1 MRLPQPVFGDCG
13 GRLHALCSDLRPSF
27 RIFARSNHPMKLSR
41 ISTAALLVALVATSG
56 GCALVNRVRA
66 KNALNEGAR
75 AYRDGQFAE
84 AENKFRTAYELD
96 PTQKN
101 APLFI
106 ARTIQQQY
114 KPGVNTPEN
123 LAVGER
129 AIAAYQD
136 ILNKDPGNEGAYSAI
151 VYLYGQMKNDDKVR
165 AMLTERANLTSIPPN
180 KRAEA
185 LVILASKQWQCSY
198 DITEQKENHT
208 TEEKGG
214 KILLHYKKPAN
225 QADFDKANQCATEG
239 LKLAEQAVALDQG
252 NPNAWSQKTNLL
264 REKAK
269 LAEMAGDAKAKDDFD
284 NQATQARDTQTKLAA
299 EAQKKKEAEAAASPT
314 PPAS

>member
-1 MRLPQPVFGDCG
+1 
-13 GRLHALCSDLRPSF
+13 
-27 RIFARSNHPMKLSR
+27 MKLSR

-56 GCALVNRVRA
+56 GCVLINRVRA

-75 AYRDGQFAE
+75 AFKEGQFAE
-84 AENKFRTAYELD
+84 AEQRFRQAYELD

-101 APLFI
+101 APLLI
-106 ARTIQQQY
+106 ARSIQEQY
-114 KPGVNTPEN
+114 KPGVQTPEN
-123 LAVGER
+123 IAIGER

-136 ILNKDPGNEGAYSAI
+136 ILNKNPGDDRAYSYI
-151 VYLYGQMKNDDKVR
+151 VYLYGQMKNEDKMRELLTQR
-165 AMLTERANLTSIPPN
+165 ASMASIPPE

-198 DITEQKENHT
+198 DITEQKDNKT

-214 KILLHYKKPAN
+214 KLLVHYKKPAN
-225 QADFDKANQCATEG
+225 QADFDKANQCATQG
-239 LKLAEQAVALDQG
+239 LQLAEQAVSLDPN

-264 REKAK
+264 REKVK
-269 LAEMAGDAKAKDDFD
+269 LAEMSGDAKAKDDLN
-284 NQATQARDTQTKLAA
+284 NQATQALETQTKLAA
-299 EAQKKKEAEAAASPT
+299 EAQKKKDAEAAASPT

>member
-1 MRLPQPVFGDCG
+1 
-13 GRLHALCSDLRPSF
+13 
-27 RIFARSNHPMKLSR
+27 MKLSR

-56 GCALVNRVRA
+56 GCAIVNRVRA

-75 AYRDGQFAE
+75 AYRDGRFSDAE
-84 AENKFRTAYELD
+84 EKFRTAYGLD

-106 ARTIQQQY
+106 ARAIQQQY
-114 KPGVNTPEN
+114 KPGGPAQEN
-123 LAVGER
+123 IAVGER

-136 ILNKDPGNEGAYSAI
+136 ILKQDPQNEDAYKAV
-151 VYLYGQMKNDDKVR
+151 VYLYGQMKQDDKVKQL
-165 AMLTERANLTSIPPN
+165 LTERASLQSVPAD

-185 LVILASKQWQCSY
+185 LVILASQQWKCSY
-198 DITEQKENHT
+198 DITEQKENKT
-208 TEEKGG
+208 TENKPD
-214 KILLHYKKPAN
+214 KVLIHYKKPGN

-239 LKLAEQAVALDQG
+239 LQLAEQAVSLDPN
-252 NPNAWSQKTNLL
+252 NPNAWTQKTNIL

-269 LAEMAGDAKAKDDFD
+269 LAEMAGDQQAKQNFD
-284 NQATQARDTQTKLAA
+284 TQAGQALETQTRLSAEAKNKLAA
-299 EAQKKKEAEAAASPT
+299 DQAASPT

>member
-1 MRLPQPVFGDCG
+1 
-13 GRLHALCSDLRPSF
+13 
-27 RIFARSNHPMKLSR
+27 MKLSR
-41 ISTAALLVALVATSG
+41 ISTAALLLALVATSG
-56 GCALVNRVRA
+56 GCVLVNRVRA

-75 AYRDGQFAE
+75 AYRDGRFQDAE
-84 AENKFRTAYELD
+84 ERFRKAYELD

-106 ARTIQQQY
+106 ARAIQQQY

-123 LAVGER
+123 IEIGNR

-136 ILNKDPGNEGAYSAI
+136 ILRQDPQNEDAYRAI
-151 VYLYGQMKNDDKVR
+151 VYLYGQMKQDDKVKQL
-165 AMLTERANLTSIPPN
+165 LTERASLQSVPPD

-185 LVILASKQWQCSY
+185 LVILASQQWKCSY
-198 DITEQKENHT
+198 DITEQKENKA
-208 TEEKGG
+208 TENKPD
-214 KILLHYKKPAN
+214 KVLIHYKKPAN

-239 LKLAEQAVALDQG
+239 LRLAEQAINLDPN
-252 NPNAWSQKTNLL
+252 NPNAWTQKTNIL

-269 LAEMAGDAKAKDDFD
+269 LAEMAGDQQAKQNFD
-284 NQATQARDTQTKLAA
+284 NQATQALETQTRLSA
-299 EAQKKKEAEAAASPT
+299 EDKKRKEAEQSASPA